1 MKKNDTTR
9 YFCIFLFCVGMIPTI
24 YEFVESSE
32 GYEVSPLFWPLMAV
46 WLGLTFTVIAF
57 FVALKEGQRFILA
70 EILSGIWS
78 NRTQLAF
85 LVLAGLYLFAMGYI
99 GFLAASLIILPVMML
114 FFGYRKYIIGLV
126 TSSTFVIIVFLLF
139 SKIFKIH
146 FPTWALGGL

>member
-1 MKKNDTTR
+1 MKKNDTTL

-57 FVALKEGQRFILA
+57 FVALKDGQRFILA

-85 LVLAGLYLFAMGYI
+85 LVLAGLYLFAMVYI

-114 FFGYRKYIIGLV
+114 FFGYRKYIIGFV

>member
-1 MKKNDTTR
+1 MKKNDTTL

-57 FVALKEGQRFILA
+57 FVALKDGQRFILA

-114 FFGYRKYIIGLV
+114 FFGYRKYIIGFV

>member
-1 MKKNDTTR
+1 MKKNDTTL

-57 FVALKEGQRFILA
+57 FVALKDGQRFILA

-114 FFGYRKYIIGLV
+114 FFGYRKYIISLGL
-126 TSSTFVIIVFLLF
+126 
-139 SKIFKIH
+139 
-146 FPTWALGGL
+146 